1 LPKFTVIIPTRNRPQ
16 YLGEAVASVL
26 KQSLA
31 DFELL
36 IVNDGDTAL
45 PPFKD
50 PRIHILNNQSLGAVA
65 ARNLGVAKAR
75 GAYIAFLDDDDV
87 WSQDDHLAHATN
99 KLSKTTDFYFADGE
113 MKFPDGSTK
122 LFAQAADVQS
132 LQRDNT
138 ILVSAICYKK
148 SLHAKLGTFD
158 LALPY
163 YWDWDWYLRVANSG
177 AQLYRRAFPVVDIR
191 IHAQNMSGDSNLL
204 ARRANLNLLELKH
217 DLAKIELKGHL
228 DFV

>member
-1 LPKFTVIIPTRNRPQ
+1 MPKFTVIIPTRNRPQ

-26 KQSLA
+26 KQSLV

-36 IVNDGDTAL
+36 IVNDGDTTL
-45 PPFKD
+45 QHFND
-50 PRIHILNNQSLGAVA
+50 QRIHVLNNQSLGAVA
-65 ARNLGVAKAR
+65 ARNLGVANAR
-75 GAYIAFLDDDDV
+75 GAYVAFLDDDDV
-87 WSQDDHLAHATN
+87 WSRDDHLTHAANTLV
-99 KLSKTTDFYFADGE
+99 KSADFYFADGE

-122 LFAQAADVQS
+122 LFAQAADAQS
-132 LQRDNT
+132 LRRDNT

-158 LALPY
+158 LELPY
-163 YWDWDWYLRVANSG
+163 YWDWDWYLRVANGG
-177 AQLYRRAFPVVDIR
+177 AQLYRRAVPVVDIR
-191 IHAQNMSGDSNLL
+191 IHAQNMSGDKNLP

-217 DLAKIELKGHL
+217 GLAKIELKGHL